1 MAAPSQTARLAAAAL
16 VIGVAAAP
24 AEAPAAKHRVIEFE
38 GQLAVGETFSHEFLP
53 GYRFE
58 LRPIEHGW
66 EIIVRDAWRPEENL
80 ARLTPPFH
88 FVPNPRFIEGWHFRN
103 ADNTG
108 PNEPGEGSV
117 NAPQHVRD
125 FIFSPRVGVS
135 IRYPP
140 DSVDVERIG
149 DDGHG
154 TLVISHMLLGNLTPG
169 ERATISRI
177 RFRVRLEV
185 RF

>member
-1 MAAPSQTARLAAAAL
+1 MAAPSLTARLAAAAL
-16 VIGVAAAP
+16 AIGVGAAP
-24 AEAPAAKHRVIEFE
+24 ADATAAKHRVIEFE
-38 GQLAVGETFSHEFLP
+38 GQLNRGEAFSHEFLP

-66 EIIVRDAWRPEENL
+66 EIAVRETWRPDENL

-108 PNEPGEGSV
+108 PNEPPSSV
-117 NAPQHVRD
+117 NAPQQVRE

-135 IRYPP
+135 IDYPP
-140 DSVDVERIG
+140 EVGDIERIRDEG
-149 DDGHG
+149 RG
-154 TLVISHMLLGNLTPG
+154 TLVISRMLLGNLTPG
-169 ERATISRI
+169 ERATIRLMK
-177 RFRVRLEV
+177 FRVRLEV

>member
-1 MAAPSQTARLAAAAL
+1 MAVPSLTVRLAAAAL
-16 VIGVAAAP
+16 VAGMVAAP
-24 AEAPAAKHRVIEFE
+24 AAANAAKHRIIEFE
-38 GQLAVGETFSHEFLP
+38 GQLNRDEAFSYEFLP

-66 EIIVRDAWRPEENL
+66 EIAVRDARRPGENL

-108 PNEPGEGSV
+108 PNELPSSV
-117 NAPQHVRD
+117 NAPQLVRD
-125 FIFSPRVGVS
+125 FVFSPRVGVS
-135 IRYPP
+135 IHYPP
-140 DSVDVERIG
+140 DAGDVERIR

-154 TLVISHMLLGNLTPG
+154 TLVISQILLGNLTPG
-169 ERATISRI
+169 ERATIRMI